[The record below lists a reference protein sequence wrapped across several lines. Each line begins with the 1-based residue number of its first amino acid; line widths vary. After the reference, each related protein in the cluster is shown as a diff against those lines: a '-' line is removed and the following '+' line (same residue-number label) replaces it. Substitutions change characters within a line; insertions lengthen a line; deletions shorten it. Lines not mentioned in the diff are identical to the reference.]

1 MTPIDFSHLHGPNR
15 TISLMP
21 QWDFLNLLAAEGAR
35 YPGFRLLL
43 GAEVT
48 GLLRPRGRVA
58 GVTAETADGPIEVRA
73 PLTIGADGR
82 DSTVRDA
89 AGLVPRSYGI
99 AIDVLW
105 FRLPRTTAPPPD
117 TLGYLNTESMVV
129 TIPRPDYYQSGML
142 IPKGSF
148 GAVQAAGLDE
158 FRARIVRAA
167 PFLGEVVGA
176 LDDWEQVRLLT
187 VQVNRLERWWKP
199 GVLCIGDAAH
209 AMSPAFGVGINYA
222 IQDAVA
228 AARLLAAPLR
238 DGTLTARDV
247 RRVQRR
253 RLPPVRL
260 MQPIQLALHRAVAKP
275 GGGAFVHN
283 PMLRRE
289 RAIAAVLLPVFRR
302 AAARMVGRGFRP
314 ERLGDE
320 LAQPGDDTLA
330 RPGDDTLARRQGG
343 PAQDGAGAR
352 AVGDL
357 ARRGHDDPGIR
368 QDRRPHEGVGGRNG
382 AQLAGAEG
390 FGRRGGHPR
399 FAVEG
404 DQGVVVH
411 RARRDDQHLHLAL
424 LQAADR
430 CGLVGF
436 GPPVVAARLQPG
448 ERIVLVGREDRG
460 EVAVQVSVE
469 FIGRGSA
476 RAGVR
481 RHDGEDLQ
489 AGLGELVDEEPPG
502 LHVAGQH
509 EQLGPAV
516 LYDLVDGRGDEP
528 SRCASRSPRC
538 GAGSARWPETRLRTA
553 PW

>member
-1 MTPIDFSHLHGPNR
+1 MASYGEGGVMEEQVLHTKCAIAGGGPAGVMLGLLLARAGVDVVVLEKHLDFFRDFRGDTIHPSTLDLIDRLGLRERFDAVPQISLTTLDMVVNGNRMTPVDFSHLHGPNR

-48 GLLRPRGRVA
+48 GLLRHHGRVA
-58 GVTAETADGPIEVRA
+58 GVTAATADGPIEVRA

-89 AGLVPRSYGI
+89 AGLIPRSYGI

-105 FRLPRTTAPPPD
+105 FRLPRTTDPPPD
-117 TLGYLNTESMVV
+117 TLGYLNAESMVV
-129 TIPRPDYYQSGML
+129 TIPRPGYYQSGML

-176 LDDWEQVRLLT
+176 LDDWDQVRLLT

-222 IQDAVA
+222 VQDAVA

-314 ERLGDE
+314 ERLGDDSPSR
-320 LAQPGDDTLA
+320 AAP
-330 RPGDDTLARRQGG
+330 RVV
-343 PAQDGAGAR
+343 GALPSAEPDR
-352 AVGDL
+352 A
-357 ARRGHDDPGIR
+357 
-368 QDRRPHEGVGGRNG
+368 
-382 AQLAGAEG
+382 
-390 FGRRGGHPR
+390 
-399 FAVEG
+399 G
-404 DQGVVVH
+404 DQ
-411 RARRDDQHLHLAL
+411 
-424 LQAADR
+424 
-430 CGLVGF
+430 
-436 GPPVVAARLQPG
+436 
-448 ERIVLVGREDRG
+448 
-460 EVAVQVSVE
+460 
-469 FIGRGSA
+469 
-476 RAGVR
+476 
-481 RHDGEDLQ
+481 
-489 AGLGELVDEEPPG
+489 
-502 LHVAGQH
+502 
-509 EQLGPAV
+509 
-516 LYDLVDGRGDEP
+516 
-528 SRCASRSPRC
+528 
-538 GAGSARWPETRLRTA
+538 
-553 PW
+553 